1 MFSEYGSTSGL
12 SELGDILLIPQSG
25 WPESETKTQAEEELF
40 LFRLCFVF
48 LKGGSLDAVVVV
60 AGLPALF
67 ANARNVLGPG
77 RGNARRVCLVSE
89 ALRY

>member
-1 MFSEYGSTSGL
+1 MEYGSTSGL

-67 ANARNVLGPG
+67 ANARSVLGPG
-77 RGNARRVCLVSE
+77 RGGTPGVCV
-89 ALRY
+89 